1 MFTMEREKL
10 MMEDVPRLSERGIG
24 ALGGRVI
31 LASRSPRRTWLL
43 GLAGITHETML
54 PGFED
59 GVLVPGKVPGM
70 AVPIALA
77 YLKAWAVA
85 ERLGNWGKGGSCGS
99 GGRLVI
105 GADTACAMDGEL
117 IGTPTN
123 AAEAQEMIRAFMDQ
137 EHEVLTG
144 VALLREGSKR
154 DMFVDRARVWMG
166 RLSEVEL
173 MEYVASG
180 AWQGKAGGYNL
191 LDRLNAGWPLRYEG
205 DPTTIMGLPMKRLV
219 GRLEA
224 LAVSNLAC

>member
-1 MFTMEREKL
+1 MLTMEREKL
-10 MMEDVPRLSERGIG
+10 MMEGVPRLSERGIA
-24 ALGGRVI
+24 ALGGRVV

-59 GVLVPGKVPGM
+59 GVLVPGKVPGTL
-70 AVPIALA
+70 VPAALA

-85 ERLGNWGKGGSCGS
+85 QRLGSAETGN
-99 GGRLVI
+99 RVVI
-105 GADTACAMDGEL
+105 GADTACTMDGSL

-123 AAEAQEMIRAFMDQ
+123 ADDARQMIRTFMDR

-144 VALLREGSKR
+144 VALVREGTKR
-154 DMFVDRARVWMG
+154 EMFVDRARVWMG
-166 RLSEVEL
+166 RLSEEEL
-173 MEYVASG
+173 MEYVDSG

-219 GRLEA
+219 GRLESLA
-224 LAVSNLAC
+224 LSDLA